1 MATDD
6 IGMISASSGASDAPP
21 RPVQPIA
28 SSQAWAGNRARQEA
42 QPLRALLVEDQPAD
56 IELVERTLRDHGF
69 EVTSRAVQDEEEF
82 LQEIRNGPYDV
93 VLADYNLP
101 QWNGMEAVSVL
112 GREGL
117 DIPVILV
124 TGALGE
130 IKAVECLKEG
140 ATDYVLKDNLTRLP
154 ESVRQALREK
164 KLREENKRVQEELAR
179 SNRELEQ
186 FAYVASHD
194 LQEPLRMI
202 ASYTQLLAERY
213 RGQLDENADRY
224 IRYAVEGSVRM
235 QALIDDLLAFS
246 RVGHHGILLQ
256 NADCNE
262 AVETAGKNLET
273 AIRETKTEVQYERLP
288 VVVADSRLL
297 VQLFQN
303 LIGNSIKF
311 RAREPPRIRISA
323 EKQNR
328 EWVFAITDNG
338 IGIASQH
345 LQSIFGIFK
354 RLHTHEEYPGS
365 GIGLSICKKIVEQ
378 HGGRIW
384 VESAP
389 EQGATFKFVLPTL
402 LAKRKQGGNM

>member
-1 MATDD
+1 MV
-6 IGMISASSGASDAPP
+6 SASSFASGTP
-21 RPVQPIA
+21 RSFQAVGTQP
-28 SSQAWAGNRARQEA
+28 WPRNGPRQ
-42 QPLRALLVEDQPAD
+42 QPQQLRALLVEDQPAD
-56 IELVERTLRDHGF
+56 IELVLCTLREHGF
-69 EVTSRAVQDEEEF
+69 DVQSFAVQDPEGF
-82 LQEIRNGPYDV
+82 LDAIRKANYDV

-101 QWNGMEAVSVL
+101 QWNGMEAVSL
-112 GREGL
+112 LRREGL

-130 IKAVECLKEG
+130 TKAVDCLKDG
-140 ATDYVLKDNLTRLP
+140 AADYVLKDNLTRLP
-154 ESVRQALREK
+154 ESVTHALREK
-164 KLREENKRVQEELAR
+164 KLREDNKRAQEDLAR
-179 SNRELEQ
+179 SNRDLEQ

-213 RGQLDENADRY
+213 RGKLDDDADRY
-224 IRYAVEGSVRM
+224 IHYVVDGAVRM

-246 RVGHHGILLQ
+246 RVGHHGISLQ

-262 AVETAGKNLET
+262 AVETACKNLEA
-273 AIRETKTEVQYERLP
+273 AIRETGTEVLYDRLP
-288 VVVADSRLL
+288 VVVADGRLL

-311 RAREPPRIRISA
+311 HGKESPRVRISA
-323 EKQNR
+323 EKHTR
-328 EWVFAITDNG
+328 EWVFAIADNG
-338 IGIASQH
+338 IGIASEH

-354 RLHTHEEYPGS
+354 RLHTHAEYPGS

-378 HGGRIW
+378 HGGKIW

-389 EQGATFKFVLPTL
+389 GEGATFKFVLPTL
-402 LAKRKQGGNM
+402 LAKRK

>member
-1 MATDD
+1 MLPDSSVGSGTPQRPFQPVVASQPWP
-6 IGMISASSGASDAPP
+6 GSA
-21 RPVQPIA
+21 R
-28 SSQAWAGNRARQEA
+28 RQEM
-42 QPLRALLVEDQPAD
+42 QQLRALLVEDQPAD
-56 IELVERTLRDHGF
+56 IELVQRTLRDHGF
-69 EVTSRAVQDEEEF
+69 DVQSCAVQDEEEF
-82 LQEIRNGPYDV
+82 LEAIRKGPYDV

-112 GREGL
+112 RSERL

-130 IKAVECLKEG
+130 VKAVECLKEG
-140 ATDYVLKDNLTRLP
+140 AADYVLKDNLTRLP
-154 ESVRQALREK
+154 ESVRHALREK
-164 KLREENKRVQEELAR
+164 KLREENKRTQDKLAR

-202 ASYTQLLAERY
+202 AAYTQLLAERY
-213 RGQLDENADRY
+213 RGKLDDDADRY
-224 IRYAVEGSVRM
+224 IRYAVDGAVRM
-235 QALIDDLLAFS
+235 QAFIDDLLKFS
-246 RVGHHGILLQ
+246 RVGHQGISLQ

-262 AVETAGKNLET
+262 AVATACQNLQAAIQETG
-273 AIRETKTEVQYERLP
+273 TEVVYDRLP
-288 VVVADSRLL
+288 VIVADTRLL

-303 LIGNSIKF
+303 LIGNAIKF
-311 RAREPPRIRISA
+311 RGKHPPRIRISA
-323 EKQNR
+323 EKQVR
-328 EWVFAITDNG
+328 EWALAVADNG
-338 IGIASQH
+338 IGIASEH

-389 EQGATFKFVLPTL
+389 GQGATFKFVLPTL
-402 LAKRKQGGNM
+402 LAKRK

>member
-1 MATDD
+1 
-6 IGMISASSGASDAPP
+6 
-21 RPVQPIA
+21 
-28 SSQAWAGNRARQEA
+28 
-42 QPLRALLVEDQPAD
+42 
-56 IELVERTLRDHGF
+56 
-69 EVTSRAVQDEEEF
+69 VQDEEGF
-82 LQEIRNGPYDV
+82 LTEVRTGPYDV

-112 GREGL
+112 RREGL

-140 ATDYVLKDNLTRLP
+140 AADYVLKDNLTRLP
-154 ESVRQALREK
+154 DSVRQALREK
-164 KLREENKRVQEELAR
+164 KLREENKRVQEELGR

-213 RGQLDENADRY
+213 RGQLDDNADRY
-224 IRYAVEGSVRM
+224 IRYAVDGAVRM
-235 QALIDDLLAFS
+235 QALIDDLLTFS
-246 RVGHHGILLQ
+246 RIGNHGISLQ

-262 AVETAGKNLET
+262 AVETACKNLEA
-273 AIRETKTEVQYERLP
+273 AIRETGAEVQYDRLP
-288 VVVADSRLL
+288 VVVADGRLL

-311 RAREPPRIRISA
+311 RAKEPPRIRISA
-323 EKQNR
+323 EKHNR
-328 EWVFAITDNG
+328 EWAFAIRDNG

-402 LAKRKQGGNM
+402 LARKQGRNV

>member
-1 MATDD
+1 MA
-6 IGMISASSGASDAPP
+6 AS
-21 RPVQPIA
+21 QP
-28 SSQAWAGNRARQEA
+28 WPGNSRRQEA

-69 EVTSRAVQDEEEF
+69 EVTSRAVQDEEGF
-82 LQEIRNGPYDV
+82 LTEVRTGPYDV

-112 GREGL
+112 RREGL

-140 ATDYVLKDNLTRLP
+140 AADYVLKDNLTRLP
-154 ESVRQALREK
+154 DSVRQALREK
-164 KLREENKRVQEELAR
+164 KLREENKRVQEELGR

-213 RGQLDENADRY
+213 RGQLDDNADRY
-224 IRYAVEGSVRM
+224 IRYAVDGAVRM
-235 QALIDDLLAFS
+235 QALIDDLLTFS
-246 RVGHHGILLQ
+246 RIGNHGISLQ

-262 AVETAGKNLET
+262 AVETACKNLEA
-273 AIRETKTEVQYERLP
+273 AIRETGAEVQYDRLP
-288 VVVADSRLL
+288 VVVADGRLL

-311 RAREPPRIRISA
+311 RAKEPPRIRISA
-323 EKQNR
+323 EKHNR
-328 EWVFAITDNG
+328 EWAFAIRDNG

-402 LAKRKQGGNM
+402 LARKQGRNV

>member
-1 MATDD
+1 MA
-6 IGMISASSGASDAPP
+6 AS
-21 RPVQPIA
+21 QP
-28 SSQAWAGNRARQEA
+28 WPGNSRRQEA

-69 EVTSRAVQDEEEF
+69 EVTSRAVQDEEGF
-82 LQEIRNGPYDV
+82 LTEVRTGPYDV

-112 GREGL
+112 RREGL

-140 ATDYVLKDNLTRLP
+140 AADYVLKDNLTRLP

-164 KLREENKRVQEELAR
+164 KLREENKRVQEELGR

-213 RGQLDENADRY
+213 RGQLDDNADRY
-224 IRYAVEGSVRM
+224 IRYAVDGAVRM
-235 QALIDDLLAFS
+235 QALIDDLLTFS
-246 RVGHHGILLQ
+246 RIGNHGISLQ

-262 AVETAGKNLET
+262 AVETACKNLEA
-273 AIRETKTEVQYERLP
+273 AIRETGAEVQYDRLP
-288 VVVADSRLL
+288 VVVADGRLL

-311 RAREPPRIRISA
+311 RAKEPPRIRISA
-323 EKQNR
+323 EKHNR
-328 EWVFAITDNG
+328 EWAFAIRDNG

-402 LAKRKQGGNM
+402 LARKQGRNV

>member
-1 MATDD
+1 MA
-6 IGMISASSGASDAPP
+6 AS
-21 RPVQPIA
+21 QP
-28 SSQAWAGNRARQEA
+28 WPGNSRRQEA

-69 EVTSRAVQDEEEF
+69 EVTSRAVQDEEGF
-82 LQEIRNGPYDV
+82 LTEVRTGPYDV

-112 GREGL
+112 RREGL

-140 ATDYVLKDNLTRLP
+140 AADYVLKDNLTRLP
-154 ESVRQALREK
+154 DSVRQALREK
-164 KLREENKRVQEELAR
+164 KLREENKRVQEELGR

-213 RGQLDENADRY
+213 RGQLDDNADRY
-224 IRYAVEGSVRM
+224 IRYAVDGAVRM
-235 QALIDDLLAFS
+235 QALIDDLLRFS
-246 RVGHHGILLQ
+246 RIGNHGISLQ

-262 AVETAGKNLET
+262 AVETACKNLEA
-273 AIRETKTEVQYERLP
+273 AIRETGAEVQYDRLP
-288 VVVADSRLL
+288 VVVADGRLL

-311 RAREPPRIRISA
+311 RAKEPPRIRISA
-323 EKQNR
+323 EKHNR
-328 EWVFAITDNG
+328 EWAFAIRDNG

-402 LAKRKQGGNM
+402 LARKQGRNV

>member
-1 MATDD
+1 MA
-6 IGMISASSGASDAPP
+6 AS
-21 RPVQPIA
+21 QP
-28 SSQAWAGNRARQEA
+28 WPGNSRRQEA

-69 EVTSRAVQDEEEF
+69 EVTSRAVQDEEGF
-82 LQEIRNGPYDV
+82 LTEVRTGPYDV

-112 GREGL
+112 RREGL

-130 IKAVECLKEG
+130 IKAVECRKEG
-140 ATDYVLKDNLTRLP
+140 AADYVLKDNLTRLP
-154 ESVRQALREK
+154 DSVRQALREK
-164 KLREENKRVQEELAR
+164 KLREENKRVQEELGR

-213 RGQLDENADRY
+213 RGQLDDNADRY
-224 IRYAVEGSVRM
+224 IRYAVDGAVRM
-235 QALIDDLLAFS
+235 QALIDDLLTFS
-246 RVGHHGILLQ
+246 RIGNHGISLQ

-262 AVETAGKNLET
+262 AVETACKNLEA
-273 AIRETKTEVQYERLP
+273 AIRETGAEVQYDRLP
-288 VVVADSRLL
+288 VVVADGRLL

-311 RAREPPRIRISA
+311 RAKEPPRIRISA
-323 EKQNR
+323 EKHNR
-328 EWVFAITDNG
+328 EWAFAIRDNG

-402 LAKRKQGGNM
+402 LARKQGRNV